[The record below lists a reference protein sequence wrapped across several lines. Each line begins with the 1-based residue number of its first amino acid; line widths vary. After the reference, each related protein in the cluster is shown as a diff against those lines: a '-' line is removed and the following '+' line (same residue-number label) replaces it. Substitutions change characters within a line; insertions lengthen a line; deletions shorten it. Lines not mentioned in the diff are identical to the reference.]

1 MAPCFENLIKHLQF
15 VVQHLKQLETEKS
28 SDHPDQHKLWELL
41 AQVEDLRLEVSDVR
55 RQGRKPA
62 ASTEKHT
69 RNARDL
75 R

>member
-1 MAPCFENLIKHLQF
+1 MAPCFETLIKHLQF
-15 VVQHLKQLETEKS
+15 VVQHLKQLEIEKS
-28 SDHPDQHKLWELL
+28 SDQHKLWDLL
-41 AQVEDLRLEVSDVR
+41 AQVEDLRLEVFDVR

-69 RNARDL
+69 SNDRDL